1 MPRDATTH
9 PCPLCDHALRHGLAD
24 AISRSSASTEDG
36 RRAILDALGRSY
48 LRDAT
53 ECYLA
58 HREGA
63 PLAWCVLQVLKPQV
77 IRAWILPLIRSRKW
91 SSPRVVEAADLLSLV
106 VRPSDTPLLSSMIGS
121 RSPAIRAAGAR
132 AATALVEHGRAP
144 VRAVDGWIE
153 KLLAAGPEWAVGAGA
168 LLLDVRMAL
177 DRPIGARHRRL
188 WIRRLRALG
197 DPYADEVAQRLTKP
211 VQEGD
216 ARAGAGHYLSARRS
230 G

>member
-24 AISRSSASTEDG
+24 ASRSSASTDDG
-36 RRAILDALGRSY
+36 RRAIVDALGRSY

-63 PLAWCVLQVLKPQV
+63 PLAWCVLQILKPQV

-106 VRPSDTPLLSSMIGS
+106 VRSSDTPLVSSMIAS
-121 RSPAIRAAGAR
+121 RSPTIRAAGAR

-144 VRAVDGWIE
+144 LRAVDGWIE
-153 KLLAAGPEWAVGAGA
+153 RLLAAGLGAGA
-168 LLLDVRMAL
+168 LLLDVRIDLPA
-177 DRPIGARHRRL
+177 PIAAARRRK
-188 WIRRLRALG
+188 WIRHLRALG
-197 DPYADEVAQRLTKP
+197 DPYADEVAERLTKP
-211 VQEGD
+211 AQEGD